1 MIAIVLAM
9 LKMLPV
15 GDKAAPLGENGGEAV
30 SEIALLGTSARH
42 WRWSEG
48 GQKCGE
54 AENEAAAR
62 WRPGAG
68 TG

>member
-15 GDKAAPLGENGGEAV
+15 GDKAAQPGENGDEAV

-42 WRWSEG
+42 WRWNEG
-48 GQKCGE
+48 E
-54 AENEAAAR
+54 
-62 WRPGAG
+62 
-68 TG
+68 